1 MMNNDIEFSV
11 SYSREGLF
19 IVGIPY
25 LIYFTFLKHFPS
37 MGPYKGFT
45 TIPILHVEIQPNVL
59 MLYFMKIYFMHL
71 V

>member
-1 MMNNDIEFSV
+1 MMNNDIDFSV

-45 TIPILHVEIQPNVL
+45 TIPILLKFNQ
-59 MLYFMKIYFMHL
+59 MC
-71 V
+71 